1 MNKTLVH
8 DMQESSAGARL
19 EQIEAFAAV
28 AEQGG
33 FAAAARVLGW
43 DASVLSRRVNTL
55 EARLGV
61 RLLGRTTRSIALT
74 EAGAAYLRR
83 VQPVLAELATADAEA
98 AEGAADPRGVLRL
111 SLPAKFAQLWI
122 SPWLPGFMAKHPLLR
137 LETTHTDRFVD
148 LLAEGFDAAVRIGE
162 LHDSGLVSRRLAPSV
177 TALYASPG
185 YLAAKGTPE
194 SPEDLKH
201 HACLSFPIPTVWPN
215 WRVCRGAERVTV
227 RVSGPLLSDDGETLV
242 MACTQ
247 GAGIMLASDWLV
259 GQEVLDGRL
268 VQVLPEWLL
277 DLDAAVQIILPPG
290 RFVPAKSRAFVDRM
304 VAEFTPIPPWLRHG
318 G

>member
-1 MNKTLVH
+1 MNKTFVH
-8 DMQESSAGARL
+8 DLQESSAGARL

-28 AEQGG
+28 VEQGG
-33 FAAAARVLGW
+33 FAAAARVLGR

-98 AEGAADPRGVLRL
+98 AEGATSPRGVLRL
-111 SLPAKFAQLWI
+111 SLPSKFARLWI
-122 SPWLPGFMAKHPLLR
+122 SPWLPGFMAAHPLLR

-148 LLAEGFDAAVRIGE
+148 LVAEGFDAAVRIGD
-162 LHDSGLVSRRLAPSV
+162 LADSGFVTRRLAPSA

-185 YLAAKGTPE
+185 YLAARGAPQTPD
-194 SPEDLKH
+194 DLKH
-201 HACLSFPIPTVWPN
+201 HACLSFPIPAVWPN
-215 WRVCRGAERVTV
+215 WRVRRGAERVTV

-247 GAGIMLASDWLV
+247 GVGIMLASDWLV

-268 VQVLPEWLL
+268 VKVLPDWLL
-277 DLDAAVQIILPPG
+277 DMDGSVQIVLPPG
-290 RFVPAKSRAFVDRM
+290 RFVPAKTRAFVHHI
-304 VAEFTPIPPWLRHG
+304 VAEFTPVPPWLRQG
-318 G
+318 